1 MQPWLIYVHING
13 TNWQYTRYNI
23 LTLVI
28 SNLNCLVATRINQ
41 SEQTLIIFALICWDL
56 RDSIIYICSL
66 K

>member
-13 TNWQYTRYNI
+13 TNWQYMGYNI

-41 SEQTLIIFALICWDL
+41 SEQTSIIFVLICRDL
-56 RDSIIYICSL
+56 RDSM
-66 K
+66 